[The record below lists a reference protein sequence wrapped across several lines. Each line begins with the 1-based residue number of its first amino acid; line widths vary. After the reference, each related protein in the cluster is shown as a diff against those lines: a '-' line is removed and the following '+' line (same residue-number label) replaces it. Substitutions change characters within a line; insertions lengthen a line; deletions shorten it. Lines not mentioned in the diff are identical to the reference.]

1 MISVIVP
8 VYNVEKYVGKCI
20 ESILK
25 QTYTDFE
32 LILVNDGSTDHSYD
46 ICCEYKKK
54 DSRIKI
60 INKKNG
66 SVNKYFIINKE
77 TNNDLI
83 PKFGITFVKNM
94 CNAVNRN
101 KLKRQIKS
109 IIDNNKNIYENNKNY
124 IIIIRKDALNKS
136 YKELEDNLIS
146 LFNKLKEK
154 KDER

>member
-1 MISVIVP
+1 M
-8 VYNVEKYVGKCI
+8 
-20 ESILK
+20 
-25 QTYTDFE
+25 
-32 LILVNDGSTDHSYD
+32 
-46 ICCEYKKK
+46 KKK
-54 DSRIKI
+54 NIVKNKEDFTRI

-66 SVNKYFIINKE
+66 YVNKYFIINE
-77 TNNDLI
+77 EVNNDLI
-83 PKFGITFVKNM
+83 PKFGITFIKNM
-94 CNAVNRN
+94 CNAANRN

-154 KDER
+154 KDEK

>member
-1 MISVIVP
+1 MKKRNIV
-8 VYNVEKYVGKCI
+8 KSKD
-20 ESILK
+20 
-25 QTYTDFE
+25 DF
-32 LILVNDGSTDHSYD
+32 T
-46 ICCEYKKK
+46 
-54 DSRIKI
+54 RI

-66 SVNKYFIINKE
+66 SVNKYFIINRE

-136 YKELEDNLIS
+136 HKELEDNLIS

>member
-1 MISVIVP
+1 MKKRNIVKSK
-8 VYNVEKYVGKCI
+8 V
-20 ESILK
+20 
-25 QTYTDFE
+25 DF
-32 LILVNDGSTDHSYD
+32 T
-46 ICCEYKKK
+46 
-54 DSRIKI
+54 RI

-66 SVNKYFIINKE
+66 CVNKYFIINKE

>member
-1 MISVIVP
+1 M
-8 VYNVEKYVGKCI
+8 
-20 ESILK
+20 
-25 QTYTDFE
+25 
-32 LILVNDGSTDHSYD
+32 
-46 ICCEYKKK
+46 KKK
-54 DSRIKI
+54 NIVKNKEDFTRI

-66 SVNKYFIINKE
+66 YVNNCFIYYNKYFIINE
-77 TNNDLI
+77 EVNNDLM
-83 PKFGITFVKNM
+83 PKFGITFIKNM

-154 KDER
+154 KDEK

>member
-1 MISVIVP
+1 MKKRNIV
-8 VYNVEKYVGKCI
+8 KSKD
-20 ESILK
+20 
-25 QTYTDFE
+25 DF
-32 LILVNDGSTDHSYD
+32 T
-46 ICCEYKKK
+46 
-54 DSRIKI
+54 RI

-154 KDER
+154 KDEREKESIYFNTYGIYVMWMYKSIKR

>member
-1 MISVIVP
+1 
-8 VYNVEKYVGKCI
+8 
-20 ESILK
+20 
-25 QTYTDFE
+25 
-32 LILVNDGSTDHSYD
+32 
-46 ICCEYKKK
+46 
-54 DSRIKI
+54 
-60 INKKNG
+60 
-66 SVNKYFIINKE
+66 
-77 TNNDLI
+77 
-83 PKFGITFVKNM
+83 M

-154 KDER
+154 KDEKKEEDKYYNTYDINLICMY

>member
-1 MISVIVP
+1 M
-8 VYNVEKYVGKCI
+8 
-20 ESILK
+20 
-25 QTYTDFE
+25 
-32 LILVNDGSTDHSYD
+32 
-46 ICCEYKKK
+46 KKK
-54 DSRIKI
+54 NIVKNKEDFTRI
-60 INKKNG
+60 INKKN
-66 SVNKYFIINKE
+66 SYVNKYFIINE
-77 TNNDLI
+77 EVNNDLM
-83 PKFGITFVKNM
+83 PKFGITFIKNM

-154 KDER
+154 KDEK

>member
-1 MISVIVP
+1 MVFLYKEVI
-8 VYNVEKYVGKCI
+8 YEKKN
-20 ESILK
+20 ILK
-25 QTYTDFE
+25 NKEDF
-32 LILVNDGSTDHSYD
+32 T
-46 ICCEYKKK
+46 
-54 DSRIKI
+54 RI

-66 SVNKYFIINKE
+66 YVNKYFIINE
-77 TNNDLI
+77 EVNNDLM
-83 PKFGITFVKNM
+83 PKFGITFIKNM

-154 KDER
+154 KDEK

>member
-1 MISVIVP
+1 M
-8 VYNVEKYVGKCI
+8 
-20 ESILK
+20 
-25 QTYTDFE
+25 
-32 LILVNDGSTDHSYD
+32 
-46 ICCEYKKK
+46 KKK
-54 DSRIKI
+54 NIVKNKEDFTRI

-66 SVNKYFIINKE
+66 YVNKYFIINE
-77 TNNDLI
+77 EVNNDLI
-83 PKFGITFVKNM
+83 PKFGITFIKNM

-109 IIDNNKNIYENNKNY
+109 IIDNNKNY

-154 KDER
+154 KDEK

>member
-1 MISVIVP
+1 M
-8 VYNVEKYVGKCI
+8 
-20 ESILK
+20 
-25 QTYTDFE
+25 
-32 LILVNDGSTDHSYD
+32 
-46 ICCEYKKK
+46 KKK
-54 DSRIKI
+54 NIVKNKEDFTRI

-66 SVNKYFIINKE
+66 YVNKYFIINE
-77 TNNDLI
+77 EVNNDLM
-83 PKFGITFVKNM
+83 PKFGITFIKNM

-154 KDER
+154 IDEKYEEDIYYNTYDIYVMWMY

>member
-1 MISVIVP
+1 M
-8 VYNVEKYVGKCI
+8 
-20 ESILK
+20 
-25 QTYTDFE
+25 
-32 LILVNDGSTDHSYD
+32 
-46 ICCEYKKK
+46 KKK
-54 DSRIKI
+54 NIVKNKEDFTRI

-66 SVNKYFIINKE
+66 YVNKYFIINE
-77 TNNDLI
+77 EVNNDLM
-83 PKFGITFVKNM
+83 PKFGITFIKNM

-154 KDER
+154 KEEDIYYNTYDIYVMWMY